1 MDSMIS
7 QAGSYLIGQKANKEF
22 SSVTKDL
29 NELQNS
35 ITGGTKKLVNKIKGK
50 VQKPLR
56 ELLKEYDIPVGIFP
70 RDATNYEF
78 NEETKKL
85 TVHIPDICEISYRD
99 ASIVRF
105 NNMVSG
111 HLERGKLSEIEGMK
125 TKVMFLFVTVSV
137 ILCEQTEIHFTA
149 GLRRTRSRAVY
160 EVFRD
165 GIGIDKF

>member
-1 MDSMIS
+1 MT
-7 QAGSYLIGQKANKEF
+7 N
-22 SSVTKDL
+22 
-29 NELQNS
+29 LQNS

-50 VQKPLR
+50 VKKPLP

-85 TVHIPDICEISYRD
+85 TVHLGDICEITYRD

-105 NNMVSG
+105 NSTVTG
-111 HLERGKLSEIEGMK
+111 HLEKGNLAEIQGMK
-125 TKVMFLFVTVSV
+125 TKVMFLFIAVSV
-137 ILCEQTEIHFTA
+137 ILCEQTDIHFTA
-149 GLRRTRSRAVY
+149 GLRRTRSRAAY
-160 EVFRD
+160 EVVRD

>member
-1 MDSMIS
+1 MDSIINK
-7 QAGSYLIGQKANKEF
+7 AGSYYFGQKANKEL
-22 SSVTKDL
+22 SSVTNDL
-29 NELQNS
+29 NNLQNS

-50 VQKPLR
+50 VQKPLP

-85 TVHIPDICEISYRD
+85 TVHIPEICEVCYKDS
-99 ASIVRF
+99 SVVRL
-105 NNMVSG
+105 NTTVTG
-111 HLERGKLSEIEGMK
+111 HLEKGNFADIEGMK
-125 TKVMFLFVTVSV
+125 TKVMFLWITVSV
-137 ILCEQTEIHFTA
+137 VLCEKTDIHFTA

-165 GIGIDKF
+165 GIGVDKF

>member
-1 MDSMIS
+1 MDSVMNK
-7 QAGSYLIGQKANKEF
+7 AGSYLIGQKASKEF
-22 SSVTKDL
+22 SSVTNDL
-29 NELQNS
+29 NNLQNN

-50 VQKPLR
+50 TQRPLP

-70 RDATNYEF
+70 REATNYEF

-85 TVHIPDICEISYRD
+85 TVHFPELSEITYRD

-105 NNMVSG
+105 NTTVTA
-111 HLERGKLSEIEGMK
+111 HLEKGKLSEIEGMK
-125 TKVMFLFVTVSV
+125 TKVTFLFISVSV

-149 GLRRTRSRAVY
+149 GLRRTRPRAVY
-160 EVFRD
+160 GAFRD

>member
-1 MDSMIS
+1 MDSVMNK
-7 QAGSYLIGQKANKEF
+7 AGSYLIGQKANKEF
-22 SSVTKDL
+22 SNVTNDL
-29 NELQNS
+29 NNLQHS

-85 TVHIPDICEISYRD
+85 TVHIPEMCEITYKD

-105 NNMVSG
+105 NSTVTG
-111 HLERGKLSEIEGMK
+111 HLEKGKLDEIEGMK
-125 TKVMFLFVTVSV
+125 TKVMFLFLTVSV

-149 GLRRTRSRAVY
+149 GLRRTRPRAAY
-160 EVFRD
+160 EVLRD